1 MAFTSSHMSKTP
13 ASIHRAQELTKK
25 RDQAGTLLSFTTVY
39 HPPEGFP
46 AGKRSIGL
54 IELQDGTRVTG
65 LLIHD
70 QDTPLKIGMNVI
82 PRMRLTQVNSDGLRT
97 YDIAYEVPV
106 HATVENDFPGY
117 VLALTGPSGVGKTT
131 VSLLLSTK
139 VGDYVERVPIVT
151 TRPPKPG
158 DKDEYVHLST
168 EEFLALK
175 QQDKL
180 AAFTSIP
187 SSDEKRWYGY
197 RQADINAIW
206 AKQKM
211 PLVITEM
218 NLLQGLLSNLGRRS
232 ILSCGL
238 LPPGNSKRQMLS
250 ALLHRLRDRGRDSE
264 VQIQDRL
271 KNAEADLQFF
281 KDRQELFDHLIINDE
296 VESVVEALKGHIIK
310 IAKA

>member
-1 MAFTSSHMSKTP
+1 MSKTP
-13 ASIHRAQELTKK
+13 ASLHRAQHLLTQ
-25 RDQAGTLLSFTTVY
+25 RNQTGTLLSFTTIH

-54 IELQDGTRVTG
+54 IELADGTRVTG
-65 LLIHD
+65 LLIHN
-70 QDTPLKIGMNVI
+70 QDTALTIGMNVV
-82 PRMRLTQVNSDGLRT
+82 PRMRLMRINNEGLRT
-97 YDIAYEVPV
+97 YDIAYEIPV
-106 HATVENDFPGY
+106 HATVQREVPGY
-117 VLALTGPSGVGKTT
+117 VLALTGPSGVGKTS

-151 TRPPKPG
+151 TRTPKPG

-175 QQDKL
+175 QADKL

-187 SSDEKRWYGY
+187 SSNEKRWYGY
-197 RQADINAIW
+197 RQADIDAIW

-238 LPPGNSKRQMLS
+238 LPPGKSKRQMLS

-296 VESVVEALKGHIIK
+296 IDTVVEALRGHILNR
-310 IAKA
+310 AKA